1 MPETRWKR
9 LFDEDNNFNS
19 MCETENK
26 PFFFTCLKTSKTF
39 QSVTQM
45 QKYFT
50 HYNIL
55 KISQNTFF
63 WRWFE
68 SNGWNKSTFSFL
80 GVWNQVKNKNK
91 NVFRRKHTSFIV
103 EISQNEKNV
112 FFPPGFRHP
121 EKKMFNENCFKLF
134 YFYCFTL
141 KNTSWKMYF
150 SHLVSNMS
158 EK

>member
-50 HYNIL
+50 HYNNIL
-55 KISQNTFF
+55 KMSQNTFF

-103 EISQNEKNV
+103 EISQNEKKNNFHLV
-112 FFPPGFRHP
+112 LDTS
-121 EKKMFNENCFKLF
+121 CFKLC
-134 YFYCFTL
+134 YFYSFTL